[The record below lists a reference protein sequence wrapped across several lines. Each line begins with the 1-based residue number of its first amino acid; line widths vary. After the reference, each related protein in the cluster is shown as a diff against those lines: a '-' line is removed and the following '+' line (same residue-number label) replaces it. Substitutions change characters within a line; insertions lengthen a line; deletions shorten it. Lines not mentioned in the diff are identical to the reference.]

1 MAQYLSQI
9 TRHVNEYE
17 VAIGLTS
24 VSALVLLVML
34 VVSVVA
40 AYVERKEIEAR
51 LGDAERLVNASKA
64 STATGPA
71 ATGRREGMSQRH
83 PLQSYGSAVVPPTPS
98 DPWRRA
104 HSRLVSATNLREA
117 ASDVLDINAEIK
129 TARNKAHMLGVIY
142 ANEKAKART
151 AIMRKEL
158 GVFILLAIVG
168 AIAAFGLK

>member
-24 VSALVLLVML
+24 LSALVLLVML
-34 VVSVVA
+34 VISVVA
-40 AYVERKEIEAR
+40 AYIERKEIAAR
-51 LGDAERLVNASKA
+51 LGDAKRLLKS
-64 STATGPA
+64 STATGPP

-83 PLQSYGSAVVPPTPS
+83 PLQSYGSAVVPATPN

-104 HSRLVSATNLREA
+104 HSRLDTATNLREA
-117 ASDVLDINAEIK
+117 ASEVLDINAEIK
-129 TARNKAHMLGVIY
+129 TARSKAHMLGVIY

>member
-24 VSALVLLVML
+24 LSALVLLVML
-34 VVSVVA
+34 VISVVA
-40 AYVERKEIEAR
+40 AYIERKEIEAR
-51 LGDAERLVNASKA
+51 LGDAERLLNASTREVPRA
-64 STATGPA
+64 VG
-71 ATGRREGMSQRH
+71 GREGMTQRH
-83 PLQSYGSAVVPPTPS
+83 PLQSYGSAVVPATPN

-104 HSRLVSATNLREA
+104 HSRLDTATNLREA
-117 ASDVLDINAEIK
+117 ASEVLDINAEIK
-129 TARNKAHMLGVIY
+129 TARSKAHMLGVIY